1 MAVEAGFVVF
11 FEGADT
17 LRMLFAFFVAS
28 FAIVLTVTV
37 GATQIV
43 VTDVRL
49 MTEENAAPASSTT
62 REWWSDG

>member
-1 MAVEAGFVVF
+1 MAVEAGLVVF

-17 LRMLFAFFVAS
+17 LRMLFALFVA
-28 FAIVLTVTV
+28 ACAVILTVTI

-49 MTEENAAPASSTT
+49 MREENAAPASSTT

>member
-11 FEGADT
+11 FERTDA
-17 LRMLFAFFVAS
+17 LRMLFALFMAA
-28 FAIVLTVTV
+28 FAVILTVTI

-49 MTEENAAPASSTT
+49 MTEENAA
-62 REWWSDG
+62 

>member
-1 MAVEAGFVVF
+1 MAVEAGLVVF
-11 FEGADT
+11 FECTDT
-17 LRMLFAFFVAS
+17 LRMLLAFFVAT
-28 FAIVLTVTV
+28 FAVILAVTV
-37 GATQIV
+37 GATQVI